1 MTQVN
6 VFDSGVCSLGE
17 GALWHP
23 TRNQFFWFDINNNAL
38 FSQEEETRIRWDFDA
53 HVTAAGWVNE
63 DQLMIAHETSLL
75 LFNLNSRE
83 SEKIVDLEADD
94 PITRSN
100 DGRADPWGGFWIGT
114 MGKKLEKDAGA
125 IYRYYRGELRTLYTP
140 WTIPN
145 AQCFSPNRDFAY
157 LTDTPNGEILRQRLD
172 PKDGWPLGDPEV
184 FITLPES
191 DYRPD
196 GAVVDAEGRI
206 WIAHYGHAKITCHDA
221 DGKLVDQIKMPANC
235 ITCPAF
241 GGMDGTTLFATTA
254 AQAYMPDR
262 MSEDPMAGQTFVME
276 LGVKGQQEHQVIL

>member
-1 MTQVN
+1 
-6 VFDSGVCSLGE
+6 
-17 GALWHP
+17 
-23 TRNQFFWFDINNNAL
+23 
-38 FSQEEETRIRWDFDA
+38 
-53 HVTAAGWVNE
+53 
-63 DQLMIAHETSLL
+63 
-75 LFNLNSRE
+75 
-83 SEKIVDLEADD
+83 
-94 PITRSN
+94 
-100 DGRADPWGGFWIGT
+100 
-114 MGKKLEKDAGA
+114 MGKKLEKDAGE

-191 DYRPD
+191 DFRPD

-221 DGKLVDQIKMPANC
+221 DGTLVDQIKMPANC

>member
-6 VFDSGVCSLGE
+6 VFDAGVCSLGE

-38 FSQEEETRIRWDFDA
+38 FTQDEGTRIRWDFDA
-53 HVTAAGWVNE
+53 HVTAAGWVN
-63 DQLMIAHETSLL
+63 DTQLIIAHETSLL
-75 LFNLNSRE
+75 LFNIETRE
-83 SEKIVDLEADD
+83 SEKVVDLEAAD

-125 IYRYYRGELRTLYTP
+125 IYRYYRGELRTLYAP

-145 AQCFSPNRDFAY
+145 AQCFSPQRDFAY
-157 LTDTPNGEILRQRLD
+157 LTDTPNGEILKQRLD
-172 PKDGWPLGDPEV
+172 PKEGWPVGEPEV

-191 DYRPD
+191 EFRPD

-206 WIAHYGHAKITCHDA
+206 WIAHYGHGKITCHDV
-221 DGKLVDQIKMPANC
+221 DGNLVDQIKMPANC

-241 GGMDGTTLFATTA
+241 GGTDGTTLFATTA

-262 MSEDPMAGQTFVME
+262 MSKDPMAGQTFVMD
-276 LGVKGQQEHQVIL
+276 LGVKGQREHQVVL

>member
-1 MTQVN
+1 
-6 VFDSGVCSLGE
+6 
-17 GALWHP
+17 
-23 TRNQFFWFDINNNAL
+23 
-38 FSQEEETRIRWDFDA
+38 
-53 HVTAAGWVNE
+53 
-63 DQLMIAHETSLL
+63 MIAHETSLL

-172 PKDGWPLGDPEV
+172 PKTVGHWVIQKCSSPCQKAIFAPMGPLLMPKGVFGLPIMGTLKSPVTTRMVNWLIRSKCPQIVLHALGLVAWIVPHYLQQPRHRPICPIGWV
-184 FITLPES
+184 
-191 DYRPD
+191 
-196 GAVVDAEGRI
+196 
-206 WIAHYGHAKITCHDA
+206 KI
-221 DGKLVDQIKMPANC
+221 PWR
-235 ITCPAF
+235 
-241 GGMDGTTLFATTA
+241 
-254 AQAYMPDR
+254 DR
-262 MSEDPMAGQTFVME
+262 HSSWSWASKDN
-276 LGVKGQQEHQVIL
+276 KNIR

>member
-38 FSQEEETRIRWDFDA
+38 FSQEEGTRIRWDFDA

-75 LFNLNSRE
+75 LFNLKSRE
-83 SEKIVDLEADD
+83 SEKIVDLEAYD

-145 AQCFSPNRDFAY
+145 ARKQPCCNQRVLFN
-157 LTDTPNGEILRQRLD
+157 TIHECRQRWYIPNLR
-172 PKDGWPLGDPEV
+172 WCYW
-184 FITLPES
+184 S
-191 DYRPD
+191 PD
-196 GAVVDAEGRI
+196 SI
-206 WIAHYGHAKITCHDA
+206 WYDWSG
-221 DGKLVDQIKMPANC
+221 P
-235 ITCPAF
+235 
-241 GGMDGTTLFATTA
+241 
-254 AQAYMPDR
+254 
-262 MSEDPMAGQTFVME
+262 S
-276 LGVKGQQEHQVIL
+276 

>member
-1 MTQVN
+1 
-6 VFDSGVCSLGE
+6 
-17 GALWHP
+17 
-23 TRNQFFWFDINNNAL
+23 
-38 FSQEEETRIRWDFDA
+38 
-53 HVTAAGWVNE
+53 
-63 DQLMIAHETSLL
+63 
-75 LFNLNSRE
+75 
-83 SEKIVDLEADD
+83 
-94 PITRSN
+94 
-100 DGRADPWGGFWIGT
+100 

-191 DYRPD
+191 DFRPD

-221 DGKLVDQIKMPANC
+221 DGTLVDQIKMPANC

-241 GGMDGTTLFATTA
+241 GGMDGTYIIRNNRGTGLYARSDERRSHGGTDIRDGVGRQRTTGTSGNLIKGHD
-254 AQAYMPDR
+254 MKVLIIGGGGVI
-262 MSEDPMAGQTFVME
+262 GQK
-276 LGVKGQQEHQVIL
+276 LGA